1 MTFTIADF
9 GFFYTTDGVASD
21 GLRSRRGAAGDKPV
35 TPHIVSIL
43 KPPNAR
49 KSQRNAELLFEESRL
64 AVQLAE
70 IDLGLGSRDQPYENR
85 LTLNLH
91 VHAADDLR
99 FSSIE
104 RYGYAQQR
112 GQLPDALAIRLR
124 NGTIK
129 PMVRVGHRFAVI
141 ANKASHHGL
150 LVFAKPG
157 NVGVAHQIFA
167 VFMVP
172 PGIHRDAYVMQ
183 QGSQFECNPLR

>member
-91 VHAADDLR
+91 VHTADDLR

-172 PGIHRDAYVMQ
+172 PGIHRD
-183 QGSQFECNPLR
+183 